1 MEHHVLIDLVRRLLW
16 LVLSVS
22 LPVVAAAVAAG
33 LLAGLAQAVTQIQD
47 PSIGFAARLLACV
60 MALVLY
66 GPWAGAE
73 IYTFG
78 QTLLDTISA
87 PRR

>member
-22 LPVVAAAVAAG
+22 LPAVVAIVLAG

-47 PSIGFAARLLACV
+47 PSIGFAARLFACV
-60 MALVLY
+60 LALVLC

-73 IYTFG
+73 LFTFG